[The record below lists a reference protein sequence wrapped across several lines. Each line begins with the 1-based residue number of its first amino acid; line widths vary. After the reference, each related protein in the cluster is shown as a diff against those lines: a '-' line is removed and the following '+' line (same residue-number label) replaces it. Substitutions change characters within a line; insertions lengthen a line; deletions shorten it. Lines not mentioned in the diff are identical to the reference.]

1 MSGDAQKTF
10 YLETFGCQMNA
21 HDSEKVVGTLMQEG
35 YRQVETVE
43 QADLILYNTCSIRDK
58 AEQKVFHRLADYKK
72 LQAQGKKFGVLGCV
86 AQQEGEKIFE
96 RAPHVSLVCGSA
108 SYNKLP
114 GMLVQLE
121 GKSGGS
127 GPMVSGAQVTQSG
140 QDLGHSQWQKEAGDA
155 AREIPRASGENGALR
170 DDVSVLISNA
180 ATRGSGLGARDLVR
194 ITGLDDRQ
202 TDKCFETEFTA
213 RTNPHRGY
221 ITIIEGCDKF
231 CAYCVVPFTR
241 GKERSRTSAS
251 VLAEARQMA
260 DLGYSEIQLLGQN
273 VNSYRDPDGKKTF
286 AELLAAVGEV
296 QGIKRV
302 RFTTSHPRDFGRD
315 IVEAIDAVP
324 TLCDHVHLPVQSGS
338 TRMLAAMQR
347 LYTREQYLERIAWM
361 KTARREISITTDVIV
376 GFPGE
381 TEADFAETLSLLDEV
396 RYDSVFSF
404 KYSPRPNT
412 PSLSLEDAIPEEE
425 KSRRLEVLMARQRE
439 IQIASY
445 KRYVGAELEVMVEGR
460 NEARGQWVGRTSQN
474 KTLNFTA
481 PHAAALGS
489 GMYAQVRVTRSFPN
503 SLVGELIDAGSNHRR
518 ETGPPVV

>member
-1 MSGDAQKTF
+1 MSGVPQDFPQRSPQKTF
-10 YLETFGCQMNA
+10 YLETFGCQMNV
-21 HDSEKVVGTLMQEG
+21 HDSEKVVGTLVQEG

-43 QADLILYNTCSIRDK
+43 QADLVLYNTCSIRDK
-58 AEQKVFHRLADYKK
+58 AEQKVFHRLNDYKK

-108 SYNKLP
+108 SYRNLP
-114 GMLVQLE
+114 EMLVRLE
-121 GKSGGS
+121 NAPAPAGKSGSRKPAAGS
-127 GPMVSGAQVTQSG
+127 
-140 QDLGHSQWQKEAGDA
+140 
-155 AREIPRASGENGALR
+155 
-170 DDVSVLISNA
+170 
-180 ATRGSGLGARDLVR
+180 LVR

-202 TDKCFETEFTA
+202 TDECFETEFTT

-241 GKERSRTSAS
+241 GKERSRTSES

-273 VNSYRDPDGKKTF
+273 VNSYKDPEGKKTF

-296 QGIKRV
+296 AGIKRV

-315 IVEAIDAVP
+315 IVDAIDAVP

-338 TRMLAAMQR
+338 TRVLDAMQR

-361 KTARREISITTDVIV
+361 RAAKRELSITTDVIV

-381 TEADFAETLSLLDEV
+381 TESDFAETLALLDEV
-396 RYDSVFSF
+396 GYDAVFTF

-412 PSLSLEDAIPEEE
+412 PALSLDDAIPEEE

-439 IQIASY
+439 IQVASY
-445 KRYVGAELEVMVEGR
+445 QRYIGTTSEVMVEGY
-460 NEARGQWVGRTSQN
+460 NETRAQWIGRTSHN

-481 PHAAALGS
+481 TSALKVGS
-489 GMYAQVRVTRSFPN
+489 YVPVLVTRSFPN
-503 SLVGELIDAGSNHRR
+503 SLVGEL
-518 ETGPPVV
+518 VV

>member
-1 MSGDAQKTF
+1 M
-10 YLETFGCQMNA
+10 ETFGCQMNV
-21 HDSEKVVGTLMQEG
+21 HDSEKVIGTLVHEG

-72 LQAQGKKFGVLGCV
+72 LLAKGKKFGVLGCV

-108 SYNKLP
+108 SYRKLP
-114 GMLVQLE
+114 QMLTQLE
-121 GKSGGS
+121 NA
-127 GPMVSGAQVTQSG
+127 P
-140 QDLGHSQWQKEAGDA
+140 LEAGKFEAPKPA
-155 AREIPRASGENGALR
+155 ARS
-170 DDVSVLISNA
+170 
-180 ATRGSGLGARDLVR
+180 LVR
-194 ITGLDDRQ
+194 ITGLDDRE
-202 TDKCFETEFTA
+202 TDECFETEFTA

-241 GKERSRTSAS
+241 GKERSRTSES

-260 DLGYSEIQLLGQN
+260 DLGYTEIQLLGQN
-273 VNSYRDPDGKKTF
+273 VNSYKDPAGKLGRGKSF

-296 QGIKRV
+296 PGIRRV

-315 IVEAIDAVP
+315 IIEAIDAVP

-338 TRMLAAMQR
+338 DRMLSAMQR

-361 KTARREISITTDVIV
+361 KAAKREISFTSDVIV

-381 TEADFAETLSLLDEV
+381 TEADFEETLLLLEEV
-396 RYDSVFSF
+396 GYDSVFTF

-412 PSLSLEDAIPEEE
+412 PSLALDDAIPDEE
-425 KSRRLEVLMARQRE
+425 KARRLEGLMAKQKE
-439 IQIASY
+439 IQITRY
-445 KRYVGAELEVMVEGR
+445 KRYIGTISEVMVEGR
-460 NEARGQWVGRTSQN
+460 NESRGQWIGRTSQN

-481 PHAAALGS
+481 PEAAAPKVGS
-489 GMYAQVRVTRSFPN
+489 YVPVRATASFPN
-503 SLVGELIDAGSNHRR
+503 SLVGEM
-518 ETGPPVV
+518 VV